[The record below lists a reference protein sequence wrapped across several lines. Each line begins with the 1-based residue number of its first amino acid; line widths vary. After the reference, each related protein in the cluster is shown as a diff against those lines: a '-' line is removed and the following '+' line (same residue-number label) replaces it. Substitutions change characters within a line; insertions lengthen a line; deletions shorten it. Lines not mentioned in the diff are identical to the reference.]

1 MEKGWE
7 DWVIPTLVTLPS
19 LEPTPTAVKGLSV
32 HSRERDGTRFLSGEV
47 SLVQSEGGSRLG

>member
-1 MEKGWE
+1 M
-7 DWVIPTLVTLPS
+7 IPTLVTLPP